1 MAVIA
6 VVPWIALVLAG
17 IYAMQWGATRACGLL
32 GHLRARFGLSAAAG
46 GALMGLAT
54 ATPEVSVNVASV
66 AFGWPDLGLGAA
78 LGSNVPA
85 LPLVFALSY
94 LSTRA
99 AARNPSG
106 PAEPPPPRVQSE
118 AVPAQA
124 VPYALVLLLL
134 AALTLPPP
142 VAGLQPIDGLILLC
156 AFGGYFAWTVLSEA
170 RSEGKPMPTGAWT
183 RAAIALPVI
192 ALGAVAS
199 VYGARKVGDAFGW
212 SQLVTGLFVIG
223 FLCALPESFAAWGL
237 ARERKTTTAVSGAM
251 GDGIVSLT
259 LALIPPA
266 IVGAAVGNV
275 TIYVLNLAFIGVVL
289 LAYIAFNRRGRGQE
303 LGLGRVSFYGAGYG
317 AYLVATVLVLSG

>member
-1 MAVIA
+1 MTLA

-17 IYAMQWGATRACGLL
+17 IYAMQWGASRAVGLL
-32 GHLRARFGLSAAAG
+32 GHLRARYGLSAAAG

-54 ATPEVSVNVASV
+54 ATPEMSVSVASV

-85 LPLVFALSY
+85 LPLVFVLSY
-94 LSTRA
+94 LSTRM
-99 AARNPSG
+99 AARAARG
-106 PAEPPPPRVQSE
+106 APAEPPAPHVLPETAPV
-118 AVPAQA
+118 QA
-124 VPYALVLLLL
+124 VPYLLVLLLL

-142 VAGLQPIDGLILLC
+142 VAGLQPIDGVILLV
-156 AFGGYFAWTVLSEA
+156 AFGAYFVRTVLSEA
-170 RSEGKPMPTGAWT
+170 RGEGKPMPPGAM
-183 RAAIALPVI
+183 RAAVALPVI

-199 VYGARKVGDAFGW
+199 VYGARQVGEAFGL

-223 FLCALPESFAAWGL
+223 FLCALPESYAAWGL
-237 ARERKTTTAVSGAM
+237 ARQHKSTTAVSGAM

-275 TIYVLNLAFIGVVL
+275 TIYVINLAFIGVVL
-289 LAYIAFNRRGRGQE
+289 AAYIAFNHRGWGQE
-303 LGLGRVSFYGAGYG
+303 LGPGRVSFYGAGYG
-317 AYLVATVLVLSG
+317 AYLLATVFVLSR

>member
-1 MAVIA
+1 MTAIA

-17 IYAMQWGATRACGLL
+17 IYAMQWGAGRACGLL

-46 GALMGLAT
+46 GALMGVAT
-54 ATPEVSVNVASV
+54 ATPEISVNVASV

-85 LPLVFALSY
+85 LPLVFVLSY
-94 LSTRA
+94 LSTRM
-99 AARNPSG
+99 AARNPAG
-106 PAEPPPPRVQSE
+106 PAEPPPRVQPE
-118 AVPAQA
+118 AVPVQV

-134 AALTLPPP
+134 AALTLPSQL
-142 VAGLQPIDGLILLC
+142 AGLQPVDGIILLC
-156 AFGGYFAWTVLSEA
+156 AFAGYFAWTVLSEA
-170 RSEGKPMPTGAWT
+170 RGEGTPMPPGAWT
-183 RAAIALPVI
+183 RALLALPVI

-199 VYGARKVGDAFGW
+199 VYGARKVGDAFGF

-223 FLCALPESFAAWGL
+223 FLCALPESYAAWGL
-237 ARERKTTTAVSGAM
+237 ARKRKATTAVSGAM

-266 IVGAAVGNV
+266 IVGAVVGNV
-275 TIYVLNLAFIGVVL
+275 TIYILNLAFIGVVL

-317 AYLVATVLVLSG
+317 TYLVATVLVLSR

>member
-1 MAVIA
+1 MTAIA
-6 VVPWIALVLAG
+6 VVPWFALVLVG
-17 IYAMQWGATRACGLL
+17 IYAMQWGASRAVGLL
-32 GHLRARFGLSAAAG
+32 GSLRARFGLSAAAG
-46 GALMGLAT
+46 GALMGVAT
-54 ATPEVSVNVASV
+54 AMPEISVNVASV

-85 LPLVFALSY
+85 LPLVFVLSY
-94 LSTRA
+94 LSTRF
-99 AARNPSG
+99 
-106 PAEPPPPRVQSE
+106 
-118 AVPAQA
+118 
-124 VPYALVLLLL
+124 YALVLLLL

-142 VAGLQPIDGLILLC
+142 IAGLQPIDGVILLC
-156 AFGGYFAWTVLSEA
+156 AFAGYFAWTVLSEA
-170 RSEGKPMPTGAWT
+170 RSEGQPLPPGSWT

-212 SQLVTGLFVIG
+212 SQLVTGLFLIG
-223 FLCALPESFAAWGL
+223 FLCALPESYAAWGL
-237 ARERKTTTAVSGAM
+237 ARKRKTTTAVSGAM

-259 LALIPPA
+259 IALIPPA

-289 LAYIAFNRRGRGQE
+289 GAYMIFNHRGRGQE

-317 AYLVATVLVLSG
+317 AYLLATIFVLSR